1 MGRNKDPVQP
11 KNKEKLKKKKCH
23 RPHVSDQTRFTG
35 GDSKNDVEA
44 KDLESSEIGKMYTER
59 DAVWLLISFAFSF

>member
-1 MGRNKDPVQP
+1 M
-11 KNKEKLKKKKCH
+11 
-23 RPHVSDQTRFTG
+23 SDQTRFTG